1 MPGVESHFAV
11 LERSAKSPAGLV
23 NGTFTFAD
31 LALLRILDYLSDR
44 DETRPFL
51 SSSRLGEYL
60 TEQRYRPGFGATE
73 PPAG

>member
-1 MPGVESHFAV
+1 MFESRAIVGYLDAVFKGKRLIPAEPVLAAEVEQ
-11 LERSAKSPAGLV
+11 
-23 NGTFTFAD
+23 
-31 LALLRILDYLSDR
+31 LSDR